1 MHNLCTSIHTCVQ
14 ICTHTYSDFPHIFK
28 SRHTHLSSCAS
39 IVRCKSIHVYIYQ
52 DIHICKHTYIRRF
65 RTPTEQDTRASR
77 DAQYAK
83 QITQTYTQI
92 YTYLHTNTHT
102 RTQLFHTPTEQGTR
116 TGCDAQRQVSGRRGG
131 GAGAAVRVLLPWLG
145 RCTRQQHHHSY
156 AHHRACVPCR
166 LCRRQIPGMLCLR
179 HVYALCALARLSLCM
194 HSSMR
199 TLALAL
205 SVCFALF
212 CSQLCR
218 RQIPSMLCLPL
229 LLLYLSIHRC
239 VFSLSLSLSLPCS
252 LSLAL
257 SLSYSHV
264 PTSNTVIALSSLALS
279 LSPYIQLIYPCICP
293 SIARPLSLWL
303 SLALPCSLFALV
315 CGHVK

>member
-92 YTYLHTNTHT
+92 HTYLHTNTHT
-102 RTQLFHTPTEQGTR
+102 HPQLFHTRTEQGTR

-205 SVCFALF
+205 SVCLSVLLSFVLSCADVKYRACF
-212 CSQLCR
+212 VFPCSFS
-218 RQIPSMLCLPL
+218 I
-229 LLLYLSIHRC
+229 YLSIDVC
-239 VFSLSLSLSLPCS
+239 SLSLSLS

-257 SLSYSHV
+257 SLS
-264 PTSNTVIALSSLALS
+264 LSRSLTLMCRRQTQSLLYLLS
-279 LSPYIQLIYPCICP
+279 LS
-293 SIARPLSLWL
+293 LSLLYLL
-303 SLALPCSLFALV
+303 SLSL
-315 CGHVK
+315 